1 MRQAAKPSPA
11 VAIYADYRNVP
22 GSAAGMAIALGN
34 FDGLHAGHQA
44 VIAAARATGKPLA
57 IATFEPPPRALF
69 RPDDPPFRIYKPERR
84 NRELLALGAD
94 CVFEL
99 PFTKDM
105 AGMTDEVFARDVLS
119 EGLRAAHVSVGFD
132 FRFGRGRMG
141 DAARLASLGR
151 ALGFGVSIVEKIEGL
166 GDKASSTAMRQA
178 LRAGEPEKAAAL
190 LGAPWIADGLVEH
203 GEKQG
208 RTLGFPTA
216 NITLGGGLIHPRHGI
231 YAVRARIE
239 GEEVWR
245 DGVANFGRTP
255 TTGLR
260 DPLLE
265 TMIFD
270 WEGDL
275 YGKQLEVALVSFLRP
290 EAKFDSLDDMV
301 AQMHKDVDAARAILG

>member
-1 MRQAAKPSPA
+1 MA
-11 VAIYADYRNVP
+11 VYADYRNIP
-22 GSAAGMAIALGN
+22 ASAAGMAIALGN
-34 FDGLHAGHQA
+34 FDGIHAGHRA
-44 VIAAARATGKPLA
+44 VIAAARATGHKLA

-69 RPDDPPFRIYKPERR
+69 RPEDPPFRIYSPERR
-84 NRELLALGAD
+84 NAALLGLGAD

-105 AGMTDEVFARDVLS
+105 AGMTDDVFAREVLS
-119 EGLRAAHVSVGFD
+119 EGLQAAHVAVGFD

-141 DAARLASLGR
+141 DAPRLASLGR
-151 ALGFGVSIVEKIEGL
+151 ALGFGVSIVEKVEGL

-178 LRAGEPEKAAAL
+178 LRAGEPEKAATL
-190 LGAPWIADGLVEH
+190 LGHDWTIEGIVEH

-208 RTLGFPTA
+208 RKLGFPTA
-216 NITLGGGLIHPRHGI
+216 NITPSAGLIHPRHGV

-239 GEEVWR
+239 GEPDWR
-245 DGVANFGRTP
+245 NGVANFGRTP

-265 TMIFD
+265 TVIFD

-275 YGKQLEVALVSFLRP
+275 YGKSLEVALVAFLRP
-290 EAKFDSLDDMV
+290 ELTFEQLDDMI
-301 AQMHKDVDAARAILG
+301 AQMHKDADAARAVLGA